1 MSSLKVVDLNAKPLS
16 EVAGYK
22 KAAKYAELDIILAE
36 VVQSLR
42 DEIAELKNDII
53 ALKKTNKQLNEH
65 VSKLETNNAS
75 GGGGGTSGQPLFS
88 TLFSGKSTETE
99 VQILAKVH
107 KEINLT
113 RRIESNMIVS
123 GLPAAVGGTEDE
135 KKKHD
140 RATITDL
147 MTVMDEKQNSIAE
160 QKPSSHRVR

>member
-1 MSSLKVVDLNAKPLS
+1 MSTLKVVDLNAKPLS

-42 DEIAELKNDII
+42 DEIAELKNDVI
-53 ALKKTNKQLNEH
+53 ALKKTNKQLNER

-75 GGGGGTSGQPLFS
+75 GGGTSGQPLFS
-88 TLFSGKSTETE
+88 SLFSGKSTETE

-107 KEINLT
+107 KEIKLT
-113 RRIESNMIVS
+113 KRIESNMIVS
-123 GLPAAVGGTEDE
+123 ELPAAVGGTEDE
-135 KKKHD
+135 KEKHD

-147 MTVMDEKQNSIAE
+147 MTVMGEKLDSRTQAN
-160 QKPSSHRVR
+160 